1 MLIDQKLDQN
11 NELRKEDAY
20 RTEHAGHGKDT
31 HEADHASFEQAQRDR
46 KVLAIALIIIVAI
59 ALVSCIA

>member
-11 NELRKEDAY
+11 NALRKEDAY

-31 HEADHASFEQAQRDR
+31 HEADHASFEQSRRDKR
-46 KVLAIALIIIVAI
+46 ALAVALIVIVAI